1 MCQYQIVA
9 TFHHSLEKS
18 SVSITD
24 GTGALDVTIAH
35 SAMEQ
40 LFDYAFPIKNVL
52 KMKKELKEGFPR
64 KKIEL
69 FKITMRTTY
78 PKERNHKCQ
87 KNIHNYFG
95 PVTLIKENGAWK
107 LTNFGSLRS
116 IH

>member
-52 KMKKELKEGFPR
+52 KMKKELKEGFLR
-64 KKIEL
+64 KKITFQNHYADNLSE
-69 FKITMRTTY
+69 RTKSQMPEKHSQLLWPSY
-78 PKERNHKCQ
+78 
-87 KNIHNYFG
+87 
-95 PVTLIKENGAWK
+95 
-107 LTNFGSLRS
+107 TNQRKWRLETNQFWFS
-116 IH
+116 